1 MGAIDPAQSG
11 AGTWRR
17 ICRRQT
23 EKKKWIIR
31 CPCQLAQRVTCHR
44 SKSATFSQASSV
56 VAGFGRAP
64 DAALFQDP
72 LGAVHIYRRQ
82 ICQAPTAGAK
92 RMHAMRRQF
101 RSRGSEWGPEESDV
115 RLSMT
120 TIVSHS
126 LWCHSLTLLHSG
138 RNVGHGA
145 AVREGRGGGPA
156 RDGLPTHSFYFCSE

>member
-1 MGAIDPAQSG
+1 MPALGVASVAEGRQKK
-11 AGTWRR
+11 RR
-17 ICRRQT
+17 YVLLDYTMSMSARA
-23 EKKKWIIR
+23 E
-31 CPCQLAQRVTCHR
+31 VTCNR

-92 RMHAMRRQF
+92 RMHMHAMRRQF
-101 RSRGSEWGPEESDV
+101 RSRGSEWGPEESDA

-138 RNVGHGA
+138 RNVIFRRNHCDSA
-145 AVREGRGGGPA
+145 TLLSHTPSI
-156 RDGLPTHSFYFCSE
+156 SF